1 MFFDIHI
8 QIVFCILF
16 SIIGLTPI
24 FNLFQLDKPNVTG
37 TQIIQTTF
45 NGFTICFLLLTVTM
59 ISTILK
65 LKFNI
70 GDIFVTRTKS
80 ILFFQITITN
90 IFKQTVFW
98 ICWMISIISSLFL
111 SGFGEFILENNVHIF
126 LLSILILLL
135 MIFWSQLIDC
145 MWILLKNR
153 LMAFV
158 SVSLINIL
166 LFYLSTVHIEK
177 LFYYFASPGSIIETS
192 SKMMTLAIIIFWT
205 SFYLWKLIKNKDFI

>member
-1 MFFDIHI
+1 MSGKIFIQQIQAMFFDIHI

-80 ILFFQITITN
+80 ILFS
-90 IFKQTVFW
+90 K
-98 ICWMISIISSLFL
+98 
-111 SGFGEFILENNVHIF
+111 
-126 LLSILILLL
+126 LL
-135 MIFWSQLIDC
+135 
-145 MWILLKNR
+145 
-153 LMAFV
+153 
-158 SVSLINIL
+158 
-166 LFYLSTVHIEK
+166 
-177 LFYYFASPGSIIETS
+177 
-192 SKMMTLAIIIFWT
+192 
-205 SFYLWKLIKNKDFI
+205 